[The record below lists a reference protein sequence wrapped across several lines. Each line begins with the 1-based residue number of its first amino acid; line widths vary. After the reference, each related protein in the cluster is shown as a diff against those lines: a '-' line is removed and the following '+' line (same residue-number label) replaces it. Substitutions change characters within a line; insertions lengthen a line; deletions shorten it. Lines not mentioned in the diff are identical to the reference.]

1 MVSMSLARPG
11 AACAGTRDERGN
23 APGNAH
29 GTGVATLDAPHRRKE
44 HPVHTTLARL
54 DAEWR
59 ELTESPQSNAALERW
74 QRDEPA
80 LGDGGTLD
88 DVLVRRRDSFAA
100 PAILS
105 ALGRLAPIEPLAART
120 LLQALIPGLVRLAS
134 TAGYDD
140 PAALDELVSLAWE
153 RIRTYPATRHG
164 SVAANVLLDTR
175 KRYRS
180 HRSIEAPTAPVADF
194 PAATTSPS
202 AEREALD
209 RTVLSD
215 LAAARD
221 HGVITGEVLD
231 VIVRTRL
238 VGDAL
243 EDVADEHGCTV
254 SRLAQRR
261 WRAERRLREWLPPL
275 AS

>member
-1 MVSMSLARPG
+1 MHP
-11 AACAGTRDERGN
+11 
-23 APGNAH
+23 
-29 GTGVATLDAPHRRKE
+29 TL
-44 HPVHTTLARL
+44 VRL

-59 ELTESPQSNAALERW
+59 DLTQSPQSTDALERW

-80 LGDGGTLD
+80 LGNGGSLD
-88 DVLVRRRDSFAA
+88 DVLVRRRDSAAA
-100 PAILS
+100 PSILS
-105 ALGRLAPIEPLAART
+105 ALARLAPREPLAART
-120 LLQALIPGLVRLAS
+120 LLQALIPGLVRLA
-134 TAGYDD
+134 TTTGYDD
-140 PAALDELVSLAWE
+140 PCALDELVSLAWE

-180 HRSIEAPTAPVADF
+180 HRAIEAPTATFVEMPG
-194 PAATTSPS
+194 TWISPS
-202 AEREALD
+202 AERAALD
-209 RTVLSD
+209 RMVLSD

-221 HGVITGEVLD
+221 HGVVSDEGLD
-231 VIVRTRL
+231 VIVRTRF

-243 EDVADEHGCTV
+243 EDVAAEQGCTV
-254 SRLAQRR
+254 SRIAQRR

>member
-1 MVSMSLARPG
+1 MHP
-11 AACAGTRDERGN
+11 
-23 APGNAH
+23 
-29 GTGVATLDAPHRRKE
+29 TL
-44 HPVHTTLARL
+44 VRL

-59 ELTESPQSNAALERW
+59 DLAQSAQSTEALERW
-74 QRDEPA
+74 QRGEPA
-80 LGDGGTLD
+80 LGNGGNLD
-88 DVLVRRRDSFAA
+88 DVLVRRRDSIAA
-100 PAILS
+100 PSILS
-105 ALGRLAPIEPLAART
+105 ALARLAPVEPLAART
-120 LLQALIPGLVRLAS
+120 LLQALIPGLVRLAA

-140 PAALDELVSLAWE
+140 PAAVDELVSLAWE

-175 KRYRS
+175 KRYRR
-180 HRSIEAPTAPVADF
+180 HRAIEAPTATVVEVAG
-194 PAATTSPS
+194 TWTSPS
-202 AEREALD
+202 AERVALD

-221 HGVITGEVLD
+221 HGVINDEVLD
-231 VIVRTRL
+231 VILRTRF

-243 EDVADEHGCTV
+243 EDVADDQGCTV

-261 WRAERRLREWLPPL
+261 WRAERRLRDWLPPL